1 MRRAG
6 AAKFRRHARAMAS
19 TLLLVPI
26 LSACA
31 GASAG
36 LGTSSESCFTALPAA
51 YKAVGPGAKLLGV
64 RLLPAS
70 RVGEVMLG
78 LPQGSNKALC
88 LLAFELPD
96 STGGYRVIR
105 RDDKVF
111 GHFRLVAYSLQS
123 KTVLK
128 VRSREALPM
137 RFAHE
142 ISIV

>member
-1 MRRAG
+1 MKGIG
-6 AAKFRRHARAMAS
+6 AAKFRHHARAMAS
-19 TLLLVPI
+19 VLLLVPV

-51 YKAVGPGAKLLGV
+51 YKAVGPRAKLLGV
-64 RLLPAS
+64 RLLPAT
-70 RVGEVMLG
+70 RVGEIMSG
-78 LPQGSNKALC
+78 LSEAPNKALC

-96 STGGYRVIR
+96 ATGGYRVAR

-111 GHFRLVAYSLQS
+111 GNFKLVAYSLQ
-123 KTVLK
+123 TREVLK
-128 VRSREALPM
+128 VRARGSLPM